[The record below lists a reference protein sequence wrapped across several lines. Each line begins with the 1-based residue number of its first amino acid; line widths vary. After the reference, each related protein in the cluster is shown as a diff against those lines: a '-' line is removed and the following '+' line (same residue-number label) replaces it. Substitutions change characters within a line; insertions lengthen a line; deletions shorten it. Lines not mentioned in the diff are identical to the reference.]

1 MGEPDLVPC
10 GERILS
16 SAWHGDD
23 SDGEVVSNMVGQCI
37 VMSDRTSSESDISTV
52 LSKKYLTSDRYR
64 VAQSDS
70 DYGTMD
76 ELCQMRGTDEYECR
90 VERMRNPAQPG
101 PGHGLTGLS
110 SQVYGRDTDRIS
122 SPSARRY
129 YLTVIVLLYVG

>member
-23 SDGEVVSNMVGQCI
+23 SDGEVVSNMVDQCI
-37 VMSDRTSSESDISTV
+37 VMSDRTSSESDKSTV
-52 LSKKYLTSDRYR
+52 LSNKYMTIDSYR

-90 VERMRNPAQPG
+90 VERVLG
-101 PGHGLTGLS
+101 PGQHSTGHQGKVLDGPAYS
-110 SQVYGRDTDRIS
+110 V
-122 SPSARRY
+122 RRY
-129 YLTVIVLLYVG
+129 YLIVIVLLYVG